1 MVLFGA
7 AARLAEVL
15 GVSSSS
21 RSGDTSP
28 KANLLDTEAEEQFVV
43 RNTFIDYA
51 PTKVDVRKIRSE
63 PAPAVRKELSVPDS
77 EVSDIPEESVQE
89 EEEDAD
95 VEPQGLEVSKMNS
108 RDERPEVQKVNSRE
122 RRLKHPDELNIKG
135 GAGENISPRLRRLA
149 PKSLTCVTEETF
161 ETLSPGLSPYA
172 GSAWPDTPDARFEV
186 HKTNS
191 MHAEWKALKEGSASA
206 SKSQTQEG
214 VRFAAPAV
222 APSAGGSLPVA
233 HTNTSPPA
241 PSSGLGGLPVMKA
254 QSVAPVS
261 LRMAQAPIV
270 VLLQPQPQATG
281 MTQQQPQPQPAHAAA
296 PAIPAS
302 QEPPLPKATA
312 IAELQE
318 ALQTLECS
326 RLFRYPPGAQVLQ
339 WSHTE
344 RRALG
349 GQAMFRAVVAFL
361 RDGVGHHVAGAW
373 QRSKKHSRQDAA
385 DVFLQLMRRDWARQA
400 PAGSAA
406 PAIYVDVGAL
416 LHAHRSTT
424 LATDN
429 SLQALSQACA
439 ERAELRLSVG
449 APRTDP
455 VWAWQTTGPS
465 WRALVELPLWGVAHT
480 FSGPVCISPDVARAE
495 TAQRV
500 LWYLGGY
507 APCEGL
513 YVPDSQGLL
522 GAECRVAPP
531 PKSWADLV
539 GVDIEG

>member
-7 AARLAEVL
+7 AARLAEAVL
-15 GVSSSS
+15 GVSSTST
-21 RSGDTSP
+21 RSGEASP
-28 KANLLDTEAEEQFVV
+28 KAANLLDTEAEEQFVV

-77 EVSDIPEESVQE
+77 DVSDIPEESVQE
-89 EEEDAD
+89 EEEEEEADA
-95 VEPQGLEVSKMNS
+95 EPQEVTKVNS
-108 RDERPEVQKVNSRE
+108 RDERPEVFKVNSRE
-122 RRLKHPDELNIKG
+122 RRLKHPDDIKG
-135 GAGENISPRLRRLA
+135 GAASENISPRLRRLA
-149 PKSLTCVTEETF
+149 PKQLTCVTEETF

-191 MHAEWKALKEGSASA
+191 MHAEWRALKEGSASA
-206 SKSQTQEG
+206 SKSQATQDNQ
-214 VRFAAPAV
+214 RFTTGAV
-222 APSAGGSLPVA
+222 AGGSMAVA

-241 PSSGLGGLPVMKA
+241 PCSGLGGMPVMKT
-254 QSVAPVS
+254 QTVAPVS

-281 MTQQQPQPQPAHAAA
+281 MSQPQPQPAQAAA

-406 PAIYVDVGAL
+406 PAVYVDVGAL
-416 LHAHRSTT
+416 LHAQLSTT
-424 LATDN
+424 LATEN
-429 SLQALSQACA
+429 SLQALSQVCA
-439 ERAELRLSVG
+439 ERAELRLSIT

-500 LWYLGGY
+500 LWYLGGH